1 MLKQRVIA
9 AAVLAPL
16 GVALLLWGTSAMI
29 AVALGLSVAAGMR
42 EWARLAGLEKPGQWI
57 SALVAAG
64 LVAALWWWR
73 TPERQVLV
81 ASIGVAFWLLAA
93 LWLSRFE
100 LGRAKTPASTALKLL
115 AGLMVMLP
123 ATAGALGLRE
133 AAPHGEWWL
142 LFAVVLIWVADSG
155 AYFAGVRFGK
165 HKLAPRISPGK
176 SWEGVGGAVVAV
188 AVLAVGAGW
197 LLGLRGQLLLGLVL
211 VAIVTL
217 AFSIVGDLFES
228 LMKRH
233 AGLKDSGSLIPGH
246 GGVLDR
252 FDSLFAALPV
262 FALGRHLL
270 GA

>member
-29 AVALGLSVAAGMR
+29 AVALGLIVAAGMR
-42 EWARLAGLEKPGQWI
+42 EWVRFAGLGKQGQWLGAI
-57 SALVAAG
+57 VAAV

-73 TPERQVLV
+73 TPERLVLV
-81 ASIGVAFWLLAA
+81 AGIGVAFWLLAA
-93 LWLSRFE
+93 LWLGHFE
-100 LGRAKTPASTALKLL
+100 FARARTRANTALKLF

-123 ATAGALGLRE
+123 AAAGALSLRE
-133 AAPHGEWWL
+133 TAPHGEWWL
-142 LFAVVLIWVADSG
+142 LLAVVLIWVADSG

-165 HKLAPRISPGK
+165 NKLAPTISPGK

-188 AVLAVGAGW
+188 SVLAVGAGW
-197 LLGLRGQLLLGLVL
+197 LLGLRDQQLLLLVL

-233 AGLKDSGSLIPGH
+233 AGMKDSGSLIPGH